1 MTSALSSHS
10 SIHVLR
16 LDVENHESSLKKAFG
31 SLSHVEDLMKV
42 CAFIKT
48 TRAEWINRT
57 PDGKAIAKQY
67 QTEMKPLKAEAT
79 AILDELKKQ
88 ERESHATGGGGGGSA
103 SKSSAELAAPPTP
116 PPIPVSMSSA
126 ATSPSTPLSATAA
139 IDSSSLPLLLEVT
152 GDITEVKDEP
162 DTYTWP
168 ATVRTGVL
176 SPGASLRLKSMR
188 DVLFIG
194 CLKGVSIKI
203 RTPEG
208 ELIKAAKAV
217 PGAFPIVFNAMLCLR
232 GCDTQFASRVRALVP
247 YVFVQAT
254 SACSS

>member
-1 MTSALSSHS
+1 
-10 SIHVLR
+10 
-16 LDVENHESSLKKAFG
+16 LKKAFG

-188 DVLFIG
+188 DVLFI
-194 CLKGVSIKI
+194 CL
-203 RTPEG
+203 
-208 ELIKAAKAV
+208 L
-217 PGAFPIVFNAMLCLR
+217 
-232 GCDTQFASRVRALVP
+232 
-247 YVFVQAT
+247 YT
-254 SACSS
+254 SPSPRD